1 MKKKVLIVIDIII
14 VVWLAL
20 IIIDVIRLINSQDE
34 AKPLI
39 TITAKSYENN
49 SKSGNIYIG
58 LGYYTHYYKSKNT
71 AGYGREFNLF
81 GLFQIWSEEAQ

>member
-1 MKKKVLIVIDIII
+1 MKKKILMVVGIII

-20 IIIDVIRLINSQDE
+20 IIIDVIRLIYSQDE

-39 TITAKSYENN
+39 TITTKSYENN
-49 SKSGNIYIG
+49 SKSGNLYIG
-58 LGYYTHYYKSKNT
+58 LGYYTHYKSKNT